1 MEKIFI
7 MGLHQHGNIEKQ
19 MNVVTIR
26 SNEIE
31 FSHNN
36 IAQELANQLT
46 HQANN
51 PNAVFNMRIDVTKF
65 LECKV
70 VSVNS
75 SSLVISFNAQIN

>member
-36 IAQELANQLT
+36 IAQELA
-46 HQANN
+46 
-51 PNAVFNMRIDVTKF
+51 
-65 LECKV
+65 
-70 VSVNS
+70 
-75 SSLVISFNAQIN
+75 